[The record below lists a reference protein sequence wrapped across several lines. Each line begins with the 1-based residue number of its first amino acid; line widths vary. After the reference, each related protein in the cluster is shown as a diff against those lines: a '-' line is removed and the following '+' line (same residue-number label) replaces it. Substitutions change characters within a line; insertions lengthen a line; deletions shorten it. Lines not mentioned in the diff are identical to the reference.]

1 MAERA
6 GTTIE
11 EMNEEA
17 RVRLVS
23 GLEGKGAH
31 LSFEDAVRG
40 FPEGLMNT
48 KPPHVP
54 YTFWHQLE
62 HIRITQGDMIGYILD
77 PDHVSPEWPAGYW
90 PPQDEQTEGKGW
102 QKTIRS
108 YTADRGRFIE
118 LLRDSKRNLLA
129 RVKHLGNRSILR
141 CTLII
146 IDHTAYHLG
155 EFVMGR
161 QILGAWE
168 SELA

>member
-62 HIRITQGDMIGYILD
+62 HIRITQADMIGYILD

-108 YTADRGRFIE
+108 YTADRG
-118 LLRDSKRNLLA
+118 
-129 RVKHLGNRSILR
+129 NRSILR